1 MTYQPIY
8 PDQKYSTEE
17 ILASCLGKLHPQAL
31 VGLALFNLG
40 EYFEAHEALELAW
53 RAERGP
59 VREVYRGILQVGVAY
74 YHILKNNYPGAL
86 KMLARSTPWLAPYPA
101 NCRGI
106 DLASFREDAARVEQ
120 VLLETAPALLEKF
133 DTSLFKPVKYE
144 LER

>member
-8 PDQKYSTEE
+8 PDQKYTPEE
-17 ILASCLGKLHPQAL
+17 ILASCLGQLHPQA
-31 VGLALFNLG
+31 VIGLDLFNRG

-74 YHILKNNYPGAL
+74 YHILNKNYAGAL
-86 KMLARSTPWLAPYPA
+86 KMLKRSTPWLAPFPA
-101 NCRGI
+101 RCRGI
-106 DLASFREDAARVEQ
+106 DLESFRRDAARVEQ
-120 VLLETAPALLEKF
+120 ALLVTAPAELGQF
-133 DTSLFKPVKYE
+133 DTRLFKAVIFE